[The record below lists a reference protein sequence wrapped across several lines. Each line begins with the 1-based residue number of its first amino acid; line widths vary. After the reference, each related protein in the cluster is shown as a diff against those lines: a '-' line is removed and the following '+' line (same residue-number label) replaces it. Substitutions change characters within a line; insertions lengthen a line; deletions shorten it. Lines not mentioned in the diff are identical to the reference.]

1 MATPASAA
9 DPRDRVP
16 ATIYSRWP
24 IPIAAV
30 LINLSIS
37 SVYALSVFNR
47 PINALF
53 PHPLF
58 ALFQA
63 PYITFSTCI
72 VLTGHGWSA
81 RGRGSP
87 PVGPQRCSGLA
98 LIMGGRV
105 DSGCGR
111 GKPRETGSA

>member
-1 MATPASAA
+1 MATPVSAIDPKDDAPTAS
-9 DPRDRVP
+9 
-16 ATIYSRWP
+16 YSRWP

-30 LINLSIS
+30 LINLSIG

-72 VLTGHGWSA
+72 VLTGLSAAFGGAWVERKGPRVASGWA
-81 RGRGSP
+81 AALFGA
-87 PVGPQRCSGLA
+87 GLMLA
-98 LIMGGRV
+98 
-105 DSGCGR
+105 DSVSWYGNR
-111 GKPRETGSA
+111 S